1 MFGFDRREA
10 RSSSSV
16 DASESTATKGGGEA
30 GTGVANGGEGEDGS
44 EGGGLSSRW
53 ADAAFT
59 ILNQQ
64 CVSRDGTAKSSP
76 VQPFA
81 TVPSSH
87 AAVQPSHAAALDAS
101 CAAAIGASAG
111 CRDDGGAA
119 RSRRCGGRLRRAATS
134 CAEACVRAAH
144 PHRIARVARVSRM
157 AAALTASRREAG
169 RLQPPLR
176 HHIIVRTGPERS
188 HAASRSLLW
197 WRSRSPAST
206 WRGGSPRR
214 GAFASSRPHTRRP
227 ARPAA
232 ATRPSEARVALLC

>member
-10 RSSSSV
+10 RSSSSA
-16 DASESTATKGGGEA
+16 DASESTARKGGGEA
-30 GTGVANGGEGEDGS
+30 GTGVASGEGEDGS

-87 AAVQPSHAAALDAS
+87 AAVQPSHAAAFDAS
-101 CAAAIGASAG
+101 CAAALGASAG

-134 CAEACVRAAH
+134 CAEACARDRAHRTSGAREPH
-144 PHRIARVARVSRM
+144 GGSAHRIEARGGPP
-157 AAALTASRREAG
+157 AAAASDITLSCARR
-169 RLQPPLR
+169 
-176 HHIIVRTGPERS
+176 PERS
-188 HAASRSLLW
+188 HAASRSLLR

-214 GAFASSRPHTRRP
+214 G
-227 ARPAA
+227 
-232 ATRPSEARVALLC
+232 